1 MRERP
6 ALQGMAW
13 IFGIT
18 AGVELLTV
26 AMGGNIS
33 KILFRFLV
41 LTILFAFLLKGYGF
55 ARYVLGVLYF
65 AGGLYALFAGLSNA
79 SNSIVLL
86 VAIPFGLGSLA
97 AAWFFFRSRALRA
110 WTGSA

>member
-1 MRERP
+1 MK
-6 ALQGMAW
+6 GMAW

-26 AMGGNIS
+26 AMGGNLP

-65 AGGLYALFAGLSNA
+65 AGGMYALFAGLSHA
-79 SNSIVLL
+79 SDSMVLL
-86 VAIPFGLGSLA
+86 VVIPFGLCSLA
-97 AAWFFFRSRALRA
+97 AAWFFFRSKALQA
-110 WTGSA
+110 WTRSA